1 MGDTEEIAKAVQEVA
16 KFGSKGIESAEKAG
30 TFIARVFKAP
40 IEEVSGIIHDKLRF
54 VRWRRLISMGDEVNR
69 ILEEKG
75 VKESRAVP
83 PKLALPIFEEATLE
97 DDESL
102 QALWNQLLANAM
114 DPSFNGELRYGFTDM
129 IKNITG
135 IEARFLSFFYD
146 VLKREGRVANLA
158 QITQYSLKKEQLM
171 QALNIDETTYQIS
184 AFNLMRMQC
193 ITPAIFKSGG
203 IMFGDEAATI
213 YKGTDAVTLTP
224 LGVRFIEA
232 CIAGAKKSAT

>member
-1 MGDTEEIAKAVQEVA
+1 MSDAEEIAKAVQEVA

-30 TFIARVFKAP
+30 SFVARVFKAP

-54 VRWRRLISMGDEVNR
+54 VRWRRLIAMGDEVNK
-69 ILEEKG
+69 ILHERG
-75 VKESRAVP
+75 VNESRAVP

-97 DDESL
+97 DDDTL

-135 IEARFLSFFYD
+135 VEAKLLAFFYD
-146 VLKREGRVANLA
+146 VLRRERKLGDVARV
-158 QITQYSLKKEQLM
+158 TEHTLKKEQLIA
-171 QALNIDETTYQIS
+171 ALGINETTYQVS

-193 ITPAIFKSGG
+193 IAPAILRGG
-203 IMFGDEAATI
+203 AMLGNEPMTI
-213 YKGTDAVTLTP
+213 YKGTDMITLTP

-232 CIAGAKKSAT
+232 CIAGAKKSTA